1 MTSKIPAQLPVMSC
15 QKPFLFQIPYCASNY
30 PGFSS
35 SSLPRKIRR
44 WQRVDELVSFSMLTS
59 SHYFVSTRINMPVCD
74 KPLAL
79 GQDLEGWGNLSKM
92 GLLSI
97 LITLEGS
104 LPLSRIHTRRIL
116 EGRSVSKSSSLP
128 CGIGFFSFF
137 FLQSHLSFVLLI
149 SEAKKDQED
158 CCNSTRRYCIHTKIK
173 IVLLERNSNFFI
185 KKN

>member
-104 LPLSRIHTRRIL
+104 LSLSLAFIPEEFWRVALFRSHLLSRAAL
-116 EGRSVSKSSSLP
+116 VSFL
-128 CGIGFFSFF
+128 FSFYNLI
-137 FLQSHLSFVLLI
+137 FLLYFSYLKQR
-149 SEAKKDQED
+149 K
-158 CCNSTRRYCIHTKIK
+158 TKK
-173 IVLLERNSNFFI
+173 IVAILQEGIAFI
-185 KKN
+185 PK

>member
-104 LPLSRIHTRRIL
+104 LSLSHSYQKNS
-116 EGRSVSKSSSLP
+116 GGSL
-128 CGIGFFSFF
+128 CFEVIFSPVRHWFLFF
-137 FLQSHLSFVLLI
+137 FLFTISSFFCTSHIWSKERPRRLLQFYEKVLHSYQNKI
-149 SEAKKDQED
+149 CFIRKK
-158 CCNSTRRYCIHTKIK
+158 
-173 IVLLERNSNFFI
+173 F
-185 KKN
+185 